1 MTPPVTRRGP
11 VKDLLG
17 TRATRLLG
25 RSVAGRK
32 VRRRVT
38 SVVRKTQFP
47 LRAPTPPVGIEVRAV
62 KKKTGADYP
71 TEWARTPPARA
82 ARAALVETVLRPI
95 VAGLARPD
103 RLNADRLID
112 LDGPVIFAPNHHSHL
127 DTSLL
132 LTSIP
137 RHLRSEVIVAA
148 AADYFFTNRVT
159 STLSALTIGAIPIER
174 RKIGRQSADLAS
186 DVLDEGWSLLIYPEG
201 GRSKDGW
208 GQPFRGGAAYLAIKA
223 NVPVVPVYVAGTR
236 RILRKGSAIP
246 RPSKTTVNFGKPI
259 WPTEGESSRRFAA
272 RIEEAVAVLG
282 DEIGGGWY
290 NARLRKHAGLTPGLG
305 GPAVS
310 SWRRSWAL
318 GDRGATAAR
327 TRPWPNA

>member
-1 MTPPVTRRGP
+1 MSTRVTRKGP

-17 TRATRLLG
+17 ARATRLLG

-38 SVVRKTQFP
+38 TVVRKTQFP
-47 LRAPTPPVGIEVRAV
+47 LRAPAAPVGIEVRTDTQ
-62 KKKTGADYP
+62 KTGADYP
-71 TEWARTPPARA
+71 TDWARTPPAKA

-95 VAGLARPD
+95 VAGLARPT
-103 RLNADRLID
+103 RLNADRLIGV
-112 LDGPVIFAPNHHSHL
+112 DGPVIFAPNHHSHV

-137 RHLRSEVIVAA
+137 RRLRHDLVVAA

-159 STLSALTIGAIPIER
+159 SALSALTIGAIPIER
-174 RKIGRQSADLAS
+174 QKIGRQSADLAS
-186 DVLDEGWSLLIYPEG
+186 DVLDDGWSLLIYPEG

-208 GQPFRGGAAYLAIKA
+208 GQPFRGGAAYLAIRAK
-223 NVPVVPVYVAGTR
+223 VPVVPVYVAGTR

-246 RPSKTTVNFGKPI
+246 RPSRTTVNFGKPI
-259 WPTEGESSRRFAA
+259 WPLDGETSRRFAA

-290 NARLRKHAGLTPGLG
+290 NARLRVHAGETPGLG
-305 GPAVS
+305 GPSVS

-318 GDRGATAAR
+318 GKRRAAAAR
-327 TRPWPNA
+327 TRPWPNV